1 MGITTASRQT
11 KAITK
16 VATIKVRLNSN
27 TARHQVHGINMAA
40 SKVTAHTHHKIKA
53 TVRLLHSTATIRAT
67 IRAATTK
74 VLLKRSMDSSLPTTN
89 SATIHRTH
97 QQVSMLRTVRHSRAN
112 MLDQKHMHHD
122 DGLAYGSSHHGS
134 SHHGSSH
141 HGSSYGSYA
150 GSAAAL
156 GGLYGASEHGKKHK
170 KHKKHRSRGGGSSSS
185 SSSDSD

>member
-1 MGITTASRQT
+1 MGSHLPTYLLSSLHPHFQATWPATITTASRQT

-67 IRAATTK
+67 TK

-112 MLDQKHMHHD
+112 MLDQEHMPILICH
-122 DGLAYGSSHHGS
+122 LELRVLMVQRA
-134 SHHGSSH
+134 
-141 HGSSYGSYA
+141 
-150 GSAAAL
+150 SAV
-156 GGLYGASEHGKKHK
+156 
-170 KHKKHRSRGGGSSSS
+170 
-185 SSSDSD
+185 

>member
-1 MGITTASRQT
+1 MGSHLPTYLLSSLHPHFQATWPATITTASRQT

-53 TVRLLHSTATIRAT
+53 TVRL
-67 IRAATTK
+67 
-74 VLLKRSMDSSLPTTN
+74 KRSMDSSLPTTN

-112 MLDQKHMHHD
+112 MLDQEHMPILICH
-122 DGLAYGSSHHGS
+122 LELRVLMVQRA
-134 SHHGSSH
+134 
-141 HGSSYGSYA
+141 
-150 GSAAAL
+150 SAV
-156 GGLYGASEHGKKHK
+156 
-170 KHKKHRSRGGGSSSS
+170 
-185 SSSDSD
+185 